1 MDLLCAELEQ
11 FKELLK
17 AEGVGEETS
26 SVFTLLHCTP
36 PGAAQWA
43 GGQEGET
50 DTGGE
55 SFCIGGTAGDPLF
68 ALARRLPAHSP
79 FYFPLIWFKL
89 CHEGAVHVGQPVEAN
104 AAHRLQAQVLAL
116 PGCKA
121 FWVEKASIVPHPRVQ
136 GLPLPH
142 CAPLHARAAPDQ
154 HLLEVQVA
162 A

>member
-36 PGAAQWA
+36 PGKTTFVFGFKKISIVAPGAAQWA

-55 SFCIGGTAGDPLF
+55 SFCIRGTAGDPL
-68 ALARRLPAHSP
+68 
-79 FYFPLIWFKL
+79 
-89 CHEGAVHVGQPVEAN
+89 
-104 AAHRLQAQVLAL
+104 
-116 PGCKA
+116 
-121 FWVEKASIVPHPRVQ
+121 
-136 GLPLPH
+136 
-142 CAPLHARAAPDQ
+142 
-154 HLLEVQVA
+154 
-162 A
+162 